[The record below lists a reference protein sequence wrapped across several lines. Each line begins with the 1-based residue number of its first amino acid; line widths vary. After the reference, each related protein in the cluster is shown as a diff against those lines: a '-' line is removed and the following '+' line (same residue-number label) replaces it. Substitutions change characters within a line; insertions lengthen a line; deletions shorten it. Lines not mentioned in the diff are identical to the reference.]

1 MVVDAVFKACVALG
15 IRPGWRSRTNEPTV
29 GDGRP
34 VPNQQHAALPET
46 DAIVILTD
54 HARTLRYE
62 KDMARGAVIDI
73 LGDLRGD
80 LAWKVGSD
88 AGDQRGWDDGARLEH
103 VCRGRRRHAIGRD
116 RALVWGLIEEGE
128 LAVLR

>member
-1 MVVDAVFKACVALG
+1 MVVDAVFKARVTLGVRARLALQDD
-15 IRPGWRSRTNEPTV
+15 RATV
-29 GDGRP
+29 GEQEP

-73 LGDLRGD
+73 LGNLRGD

-103 VCRGRRRHAIGRD
+103 ICRGRRRHAIGRD
-116 RALVWGLIEEGE
+116 RALVGGLIEEGE
-128 LAVLR
+128 LAVLS